1 MKIQSA
7 LNTLLS
13 SDATIGGLRY
23 PNAAFDPQEDP
34 IGSFYYTI
42 DDPYCPPDTARFEVH
57 IYSEPIF
64 DLGQD
69 RLLCPGDTTQFTLSI
84 SDVDLWW
91 SDGSSQPVLVVTEP
105 GTIWVDVTD
114 MYDCHYV
121 DSAVVVTDEACL
133 IEHLYI
139 PSVFSPNGDNIN
151 DTWGIHPDAGIEQAE
166 IQIFDRWGNNIFI
179 NTAGSLFWDGRAK
192 DGRMVPPGVYV
203 YLIKVHL
210 ASGSVYLRKGDV
222 TLMK

>member
-13 SDATIGGLRY
+13 SDATIGEQWY

-64 DLGQD
+64 DLGPD

-91 SDGSSQPVLVVTEP
+91 SGIQTA
-105 GTIWVDVTD
+105 DVGCD
-114 MYDCHYV
+114 RARH
-121 DSAVVVTDEACL
+121 CL
-133 IEHLYI
+133 
-139 PSVFSPNGDNIN
+139 GRC
-151 DTWGIHPDAGIEQAE
+151 
-166 IQIFDRWGNNIFI
+166 DRH
-179 NTAGSLFWDGRAK
+179 
-192 DGRMVPPGVYV
+192 V
-203 YLIKVHL
+203 
-210 ASGSVYLRKGDV
+210 
-222 TLMK
+222 

>member
-13 SDATIGGLRY
+13 SAATIGGQWY

-114 MYDCHYV
+114 MYDCHYAFPPMLAAPAMTFMHTKCTCPV
-121 DSAVVVTDEACL
+121 LNAPRAVTPFCLEYPPSGCVSA
-133 IEHLYI
+133 
-139 PSVFSPNGDNIN
+139 
-151 DTWGIHPDAGIEQAE
+151 
-166 IQIFDRWGNNIFI
+166 
-179 NTAGSLFWDGRAK
+179 LF
-192 DGRMVPPGVYV
+192 
-203 YLIKVHL
+203 
-210 ASGSVYLRKGDV
+210 
-222 TLMK
+222 